1 MAKNRKTKTDVNLSL
16 TEDTKIKNVNKMMEG
31 VFVDEFRERLLQ
43 QVEQSKIIQTI
54 GENKIAEVSDEVD
67 KILYKHFSKY
77 EDNYALLCIFFH
89 ANTLVMNLLAV
100 EVMKTNK
107 EMDDYSRK

>member
-1 MAKNRKTKTDVNLSL
+1 MTKNPKTKTKVNLSL

-43 QVEQSKIIQTI
+43 QVEQSKIIKTI
-54 GENKIAEVSDEVD
+54 GEHKIAEVTDEVD

-77 EDNYALLCIFFH
+77 EEHYALLCIFFH

-107 EMDDYSRK
+107 KLNDYSKK

>member
-1 MAKNRKTKTDVNLSL
+1 MKSKTDVNLYL

-43 QVEQSKIIQTI
+43 QVKQSKIIQTI
-54 GENKIAEVSDEVD
+54 GENKIAEVTDEVD

-77 EDNYALLCIFFH
+77 EDNYSLLCIFFH

-107 EMDDYSRK
+107 ELDDYSKK